1 MPVSPLSTPL
11 KTEYKP
17 LGLEMFAQPLSD
29 MQAKYDTAKAAIND
43 TTYEISRLS
52 QDDARGKELIQE
64 LDSKTSKLAQELI
77 ATGNYRQAAEQLK
90 KLNKSFT
97 QDPETKAV
105 ISNYEAYKKAAEE
118 QKKQVEKGK
127 IHQTDFDTWDF
138 KTRNQFKGTGF
149 DPATGKYSTINTRPP
164 EENRE
169 KEIEDLSLKVA
180 GMLPAQ
186 GYETLQNLG
195 VEGVDRA
202 MLERVHQYRDLGQSQ
217 KEIFNFLSTSDRFR
231 EFIDDRGQRDFY
243 YSNENAKMRG
253 KGQEFQDGLVNSVV
267 GNIDN
272 NIRNIAEAKKN
283 DKSRAKE
290 YDVILDNLNTQK
302 NNIITGYNQAKQL
315 GTTDGFAEKLFIEDK
330 RKHFDRISLAAADVV
345 DFKNDSLSL
354 SYQADAGL
362 TAKRDGA
369 KKKFEEVGDITTN
382 ITSAN
387 PDFKIFT
394 GGSTFTQSENK
405 NAKVLAKTG
414 GDIMKAIWETE
425 KEIVPE
431 KMEQLFG
438 GTVLAQ
444 SKKNLATTKVLGI
457 FKKEYTDVI
466 TKTDNQIA
474 DLSNKMASASNQ
486 AERDMYK
493 AKGEVLTEQNTE
505 SRMALA
511 AQESD
516 VQNIIEAEISKTN
529 DPKVKELYKQYE
541 SNPIGFIEALS
552 KVDKETA
559 KKANTIYED
568 QNKVNLAKAE
578 ALADEREIHN
588 RQGPTYEREQWSPI
602 APNLNR
608 EQYIKM
614 KVEELEKM
622 PNMGNAVVGAA
633 IASTNSEEAKLLT
646 NITNAY
652 RQNQTF
658 QNKGYMVTPVETVV
672 DKSSIAF
679 SKQGLEKANKW
690 VLENSTGK
698 DPAKK
703 VETFNP
709 ITGTTK
715 IADNFRAYDITGY
728 KIDQPHY
735 AGIDQDGNVILRYT
749 IKDNLAGDKSK
760 VGSAVA
766 SHLKTGR
773 QGQADPNSLPESQIP
788 ITQAEIAAWKND
800 NPDDLYVRVEGTNI
814 GSQIN
819 NGIKE
824 SYEELMTGAELVPGD
839 AGKEMMLKTINN
851 FAPMYLVSDN
861 SRREAYTRFAGALQ
875 DAVDNNE
882 SKVLVEGPAVWK
894 DNGNGTYTGHMLQ
907 YSVVGGEIKVV
918 PYEITRD
925 SKGNEG
931 QPEIIPGA
939 ASTLNYSGQNLPI
952 ALLKMNLIYG
962 TGREEDLVVVK
973 QGTDDVPFVPA
984 FTQTFKGIPANSA
997 FAPGTVIR

>member
-138 KTRNQFKGTGF
+138 MVRNQFKGTGF
-149 DPATGKYSTINTRPP
+149 DPATGNYSTINTRPP

-180 GMLPAQ
+180 GMAPSK
-186 GYETLQNLG
+186 GYETIQNLG
-195 VEGVDRA
+195 IQGVDQTQLKKA
-202 MLERVHQYRDLGQSQ
+202 YEYRDLGQVQ
-217 KEIFNFLSTSDRFR
+217 KEIYNLLSTSDRFR
-231 EFIDDRGQRDFY
+231 EFIDDRGKRDFY

-272 NIRNIAEAKKN
+272 NIRNIADAKKK
-283 DKSRAKE
+283 DPSRAKE
-290 YDVILDNLNTQK
+290 YDEILTNLNTQK
-302 NNIITGYNQAKQL
+302 TNIIAGYDQAKQL
-315 GTTDGFAEKLFIEDK
+315 NTTDGFAEKLFIEDK
-330 RKHFDRISLAAADVV
+330 RKHFDRISLAAADIV
-345 DFKNDSLSL
+345 DFNKETVDL
-354 SYQADAGL
+354 SYRADPEL

-369 KKKFEEVGDITTN
+369 KKKFEEVGDVVTN
-382 ITSAN
+382 ITSADPKYIVN
-387 PDFKIFT
+387 T

-405 NAKVLAKTG
+405 NANVLAKTD
-414 GDIMKAIWETE
+414 GDIMKNIWETE
-425 KEIVPE
+425 KTIVPE

-444 SKKNLATTKVLGI
+444 SKKNLATTKVLGT
-457 FKKEYTDVI
+457 FQKEYKDFTA
-466 TKTDNQIA
+466 KTDNEIS
-474 DLSNKMASASNQ
+474 DLTNKLTTASNQ
-486 AERDMYK
+486 AEKDTYK
-493 AKGEVLTEQNTE
+493 DKLNTLYEQKAE
-505 SRMALA
+505 SGIAYSG
-511 AQESD
+511 QEKTL
-516 VQNIIEAEISKTN
+516 QNIIEAEINKTN

-541 SNPIGFIEALS
+541 SNPIGLLEALS

-602 APNLNR
+602 APNLSR

-614 KVEELEKM
+614 KVEELEKI
-622 PNMGNAVVGAA
+622 PNMGNAAVGAA
-633 IASTNSEEAKLLT
+633 IASTTSEEAKLLT
-646 NITNAY
+646 NITTAY
-652 RQNQTF
+652 RQNLAF
-658 QNKGYMVTPVETVV
+658 QNKGYMVTPVETVIN
-672 DKSSIAF
+672 KSSIAF
-679 SKQGLEKANKW
+679 SKNSLEELNKY
-690 VLENSTGK
+690 VIKNSTG
-698 DPAKK
+698 DSPAQK

-728 KIDQPHY
+728 KIEEPHY
-735 AGIDQDGNVILRYT
+735 VGVDQNGAYIVRYT
-749 IKDNLAGDKSK
+749 IKDALAGDKSK

-773 QGQADPNSLPESQIP
+773 QGQADPNSLPDSQIP
-788 ITQAEIAAWKND
+788 ITQAEITAWKND
-800 NPDDLYVRVEGTNI
+800 NPDDLYVRVVGTNI
-814 GSQIN
+814 NVVN
-819 NGIKE
+819 NIKDT
-824 SYEELMTGAELVPGD
+824 YKELMTGAELVPGD
-839 AGKEMMLKTINN
+839 EGKKMMLKTINN

-875 DAVDNNE
+875 DGLDNNE
-882 SKVLVEGPAVWK
+882 SKVLIEGPAVWK

-931 QPEIIPGA
+931 QPQIIPGA

-973 QGTDDVPFVPA
+973 QGYDDVPFVPA

>member
-52 QDDARGKELIQE
+52 QDDARGAELIKELDE
-64 LDSKTSKLAQELI
+64 KTSKLAQELI

-90 KLNKSFT
+90 KLNKSFS

-105 ISNYEAYKKAAEE
+105 ISNYEAYKKAVEE
-118 QKKQVEKGK
+118 QKKQLEKGK
-127 IHQTDFDTWDF
+127 IYQTDFDTWDF
-138 KTRNQFKGTGF
+138 MVRNQFKGTGF
-149 DPATGKYSTINTRPP
+149 DPATGNYTSINTRPP

-180 GMLPAQ
+180 GMMPAQ

-231 EFIDDRGQRDFY
+231 EFIDDRGKRDFY

-267 GNIDN
+267 GNLDN
-272 NIRNIAEAKKN
+272 NIRNIAEAKKK

-345 DFKNDSLSL
+345 DFKNDSINL

-369 KKKFEEVGDITTN
+369 KKKFEEIGDITTN
-382 ITSAN
+382 ITSADPN
-387 PDFKIFT
+387 FKIFT

-425 KEIVPE
+425 KEIIPE
-431 KMEQLFG
+431 KMQQLVG
-438 GTVLAQ
+438 NNNLAQ
-444 SKKNLATTKVLGI
+444 VSKNLATTKVLGI
-457 FKKEYTDVI
+457 FQKEYTDVI

-493 AKGEVLTEQNTE
+493 AEGDVLAEQNLEARRALGYQEIQIQNAVE
-505 SRMALA
+505 SQIA
-511 AQESD
+511 
-516 VQNIIEAEISKTN
+516 KTN
-529 DPKVKELYKQYE
+529 DPKIKQLYEQYQG
-541 SNPIGFIEALS
+541 NPIGFIQALN
-552 KVDKETA
+552 KADKEAVEKT
-559 KKANTIYED
+559 NVFYEE
-568 QNKVNLAKAE
+568 QNKKNRLQAE
-578 ALADEREIHN
+578 AIVNKWEDENRGDLALLSYDREDLIKKEIAKLESSSSIA
-588 RQGPTYEREQWSPI
+588 TSAI
-602 APNLNR
+602 APIL
-608 EQYIKM
+608 
-614 KVEELEKM
+614 
-622 PNMGNAVVGAA
+622 AA
-633 IASTNSEEAKLLT
+633 TNSEESKLLT

-652 RQNQTF
+652 RQGIAF
-658 QNKGYMVTPVETVV
+658 KDGYMVTPLETVV
-672 DKSSIAF
+672 NKSSIAF
-679 SKQGLEKANKW
+679 SKQGLELANKW

-715 IADNFRAYDITGY
+715 IAGNFRAYDITGY
-728 KIDQPHY
+728 KTDQPHY
-735 AGIDQDGNVILRYT
+735 AGIDQNGNVILRYT

-766 SHLKTGR
+766 SHIKTGR
-773 QGQADPNSLPESQIP
+773 QGQADPNSLPDSQIP
-788 ITQAEIAAWKND
+788 ITQAEITAWKND

-814 GSQIN
+814 GSQITN
-819 NGIKE
+819 NIKE
-824 SYEELMTGAELVPGD
+824 SYEELMTAAELVPGNE
-839 AGKEMMLKTINN
+839 GKEMMLKTINN

-861 SRREAYTRFAGALQ
+861 SRREAYTRYAATLQ
-875 DAVDNNE
+875 DAVDNNK
-882 SKVLVEGPAVWK
+882 SISLPPEGPASWK
-894 DNGNGTYTGHMLQ
+894 DNGNGTYTGHILQ
-907 YSVVGGEIKVV
+907 YSVEKGEIKVV

-925 SKGNEG
+925 SKGNESE
-931 QPEIIPGA
+931 PKMIPGA
-939 ASTLNYSGQNLPI
+939 ASTLNYSGQNLPV

-973 QGTDDVPFVPA
+973 QGTDNVPFVPA
-984 FTQTFKGIPANSA
+984 FTQTFKGIPTNSA

>member
-52 QDDARGKELIQE
+52 QDDARGAELIKELDE
-64 LDSKTSKLAQELI
+64 KTSKLAQELI

-90 KLNKSFT
+90 KLNKSFS

-105 ISNYEAYKKAAEE
+105 ISNYDAYKKAVEE
-118 QKKQVEKGK
+118 QKKRVDTGK
-127 IHQTDFDTWDF
+127 ITQTDFDTWDF
-138 KTRNQFKGTGF
+138 MIRNQFKGTGY
-149 DPATGKYSTINTRPP
+149 DPATGNYSSINTRPP

-169 KEIEDLSLKVA
+169 KEIEDLSLKIA

-186 GYETLQNLG
+186 AYETLENLG

-231 EFIDDRGQRDFY
+231 ESIDDRGKRDFY
-243 YSNENAKMRG
+243 YNNETAKMRG

-267 GNIDN
+267 GNLDN
-272 NIRNIAEAKKN
+272 NIRNIAEAKKK

-369 KKKFEEVGDITTN
+369 KKKFEEIGDITTN
-382 ITSAN
+382 ITSADPN
-387 PDFKIFT
+387 FKIFT

-431 KMEQLFG
+431 KMQQLVG
-438 GTVLAQ
+438 NNNLAQ
-444 SKKNLATTKVLGI
+444 VSKNLATTKVLGI
-457 FKKEYTDVI
+457 FQKEYTDVI
-466 TKTDNQIA
+466 TKTNNQIA

-493 AKGEVLTEQNTE
+493 AEGDVLTEQNLEARRALGYQEIEIQNAVE
-505 SRMALA
+505 SQIA
-511 AQESD
+511 
-516 VQNIIEAEISKTN
+516 KTN
-529 DPKVKELYKQYE
+529 DPKIKQLYEQYQG
-541 SNPIGFIEALS
+541 NPIGFIQALNKADKEAVEKTNVFYEEQNKKNRIQAEAIVSEHEKNKLTGGGFALS
-552 KVDKETA
+552 EK
-559 KKANTIYED
+559 
-568 QNKVNLAKAE
+568 
-578 ALADEREIHN
+578 ERENLIN
-588 RQGPTYEREQWSPI
+588 QEIAKLESSSSIANNAI
-602 APNLNR
+602 APIL
-608 EQYIKM
+608 
-614 KVEELEKM
+614 
-622 PNMGNAVVGAA
+622 AA
-633 IASTNSEEAKLLT
+633 TNSEESKLLT

-652 RQNQTF
+652 RQGIAF
-658 QNKGYMVTPVETVV
+658 KDGYMVTPLETVV
-672 DKSSIAF
+672 NKSSIAF
-679 SKQGLEKANKW
+679 SKQGLELANKW
-690 VLENSTGK
+690 VLGNSTGEN
-698 DPAKK
+698 PAKK

-728 KIDQPHY
+728 KTEEPHY
-735 AGIDQDGNVILRYT
+735 AGIDQKGNVILRYT

-766 SHLKTGR
+766 SHIKTGR
-773 QGQADPNSLPESQIP
+773 QGQADPNSLPDSQIP
-788 ITQAEIAAWKND
+788 ITQAEITAWKND
-800 NPDDLYVRVEGTNI
+800 NPDDLYVRVEGTSI
-814 GSQIN
+814 GSQIT

-824 SYEELMTGAELVPGD
+824 SYEELMTAAELIPGD
-839 AGKEMMLKTINN
+839 EGKEMMRKTINN

-861 SRREAYTRFAGALQ
+861 SRREAYTRYAATLQ
-875 DAVDNNE
+875 DAVDNNK
-882 SKVLVEGPAVWK
+882 SISLPPEGPAAWK
-894 DNGNGTYTGHMLQ
+894 DNGNGTYTGHILQ
-907 YSVVGGEIKVV
+907 YSVDKGEIKVV

-925 SKGNEG
+925 NKGNESE
-931 QPEIIPGA
+931 PKMIPGA
-939 ASTLNYSGQNLPI
+939 ASTLNYSGQNLPV

-973 QGTDDVPFVPA
+973 QGYDDVPFVPA